1 MTPPSKTRLDV
12 IAPTLGRRASVGDMI
27 DLRNKLLLMSAVGAV
42 GQARISLQPFAIC
55 IIEAVW
61 TVIYRISQTLACSRS
76 AAVRIRSFSLFHI
89 NINSGP
95 AGFITYSH
103 ATNKL
108 QVFCFF
114 FLPTF

>member
-1 MTPPSKTRLDV
+1 MIIDV
-12 IAPTLGRRASVGDMI
+12 V
-27 DLRNKLLLMSAVGAV
+27 AVGAV
-42 GQARISLQPFAIC
+42 GQGRISLHPFVIC

-76 AAVRIRSFSLFHI
+76 AAGRIRSFSLFHI

-95 AGFITYSH
+95 AGVITYSH

-108 QVFCFF
+108 EVFFCQLFDISSR
-114 FLPTF
+114 LSQGNAACWLL